1 MLSELEREL
10 NHLYN
15 EVYRENYDK
24 KKVARGISLPNKVKK
39 GIC

>member
-1 MLSELEREL
+1 MLSELERQL

-24 KKVARGISLPNKVKK
+24 KESGK
-39 GIC
+39 GE